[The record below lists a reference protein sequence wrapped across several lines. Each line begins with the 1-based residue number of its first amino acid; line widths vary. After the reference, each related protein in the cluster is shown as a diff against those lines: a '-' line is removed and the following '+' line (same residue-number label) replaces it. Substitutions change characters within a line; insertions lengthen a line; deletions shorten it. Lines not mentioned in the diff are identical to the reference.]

1 MSTAATS
8 TTFDWSDAF
17 DKRFTLLDKTG
28 VPKNEVDA
36 AANVY
41 ERLVTARAIVSSF
54 PANQGSE
61 SDLLVAVFN
70 ALNAEARALA

>member
-1 MSTAATS
+1 MSKAEQS

-17 DKRFTLLDKTG
+17 DKRITLLDKTG

-41 ERLVTARAIVSSF
+41 ERLVTARAIVNSS
-54 PANQGSE
+54 PANQGNE

-70 ALNAEARALA
+70 ALNAEARALT